1 MQKDE
6 ELLKKRLQEL
16 SSQAYYRGIV
26 TYSDFMNL
34 NELNILHSI
43 PYSDLY
49 TRFETFGGYEL
60 SERQMAAF
68 IPDALYCEI
77 NYLLIPVKIAPLNKK
92 FTEELTHR
100 DFLGAILNLGINRN
114 KIGDILVGTH
124 APKGES
130 VGSLQEQEAILFLQE
145 SLLDFLQKELT
156 RVKHTQVSVEIADF
170 SPENYHPA
178 FEEITGTVASI
189 RLDSLL
195 ALAFPVSRSKMTS
208 VIEAARVFVNG
219 KLITNNGYQVREGDI
234 ISVRKMGKFRY
245 IKTLTK
251 TKKNRYMILL
261 HKYI

>member
-6 ELLKKRLQEL
+6 ELLKKRLQEF

-43 PYSDLY
+43 PHSDLY
-49 TRFETFGGYEL
+49 TRFETFGGYDL

-77 NYLLIPVKIAPLNKK
+77 NYPLIPVKIAPLNKK

-100 DFLGAILNLGINRN
+100 DYLGAILNLGINRN
-114 KIGDILVGTH
+114 KVGDILVGTNT
-124 APKGES
+124 AKGS
-130 VGSLQEQEAILFLQE
+130 GGSLQEQEAILFLQE

-156 RVKHTQVSVEIADF
+156 RVKHTQVSVEPADF
-170 SPENYHPA
+170 SMEEYQPS

-219 KLITNNGYQVREGDI
+219 KLITSNGYQVRENDI